1 MPLSVSSSSF
11 YPLSSPPYSQVLE
24 LDTHTQSLPPT
35 ARTTEQT
42 NRLAETKPKLLL
54 QWAINS
60 RNKMNSFHFDAY
72 QWVGDL
78 FNKRAAFDEIHSINN
93 NIIPMMII
101 QFVVFFC
108 VFLLLVVVVF
118 VCCVVVRCCY
128 YIYVIPNI
136 VMCFFFFFF
145 LLVLL
150 LLARRRLAPLSS
162 LFYFT
167 SLFRAFTHPRAVVLR
182 VCVQARGLCC
192 WTTTPSGARRRR
204 RELVHAHASVTR
216 RDRTGEL
223 CERYF
228 RTDER
233 RERTP

>member
-1 MPLSVSSSSF
+1 MPHVLILWEEEQATVPLSVSSSSF

-118 VCCVVVRCCY
+118 VCCCCSLLLL
-128 YIYVIPNI
+128 YVIPNI

-150 LLARRRLAPLSS
+150 LARRRLAPLSS
-162 LFYFT
+162 LFYSSIVFY
-167 SLFRAFTHPRAVVLR
+167 
-182 VCVQARGLCC
+182 C
-192 WTTTPSGARRRR
+192 
-204 RELVHAHASVTR
+204 
-216 RDRTGEL
+216 
-223 CERYF
+223 
-228 RTDER
+228 
-233 RERTP
+233 